1 MPKLKTIAKSLKKNY
16 IKRTLLEIKIN
27 FIRLNFITEVF
38 LNMVLMVYDS
48 QEQ

>member
-1 MPKLKTIAKSLKKNY
+1 MPKLKIAKSLKKNY
-16 IKRTLLEIKIN
+16 IKRTLLEIEIN